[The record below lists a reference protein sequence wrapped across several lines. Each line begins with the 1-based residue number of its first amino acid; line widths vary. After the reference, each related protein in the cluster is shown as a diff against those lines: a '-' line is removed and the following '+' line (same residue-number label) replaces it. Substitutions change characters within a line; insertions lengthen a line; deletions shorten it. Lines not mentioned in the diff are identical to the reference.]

1 MTPRLAAR
9 VVLGLAVLA
18 PWLSLL
24 HVAGALGLGLVMI
37 AVVCSLHGW
46 GALVKRLA
54 RIAEAPAA
62 LVVHWGL
69 AAMLAL
75 AGLAMALHALTQTAQ
90 LAIVIA
96 GFGLHGG
103 AMILEWREREAR
115 IAELLRAAD
124 ARYWLVPA
132 TGLVLVAGLH
142 VLGAAGDLTSSPFDD
157 DGSLPAQLHRLWDT
171 GTLGDP
177 IGFARD
183 TQLGGHVAASALVT
197 VLGGIAWFRVV
208 DALGFALLVW
218 LALAQLRPR
227 SATASMWAVLL
238 LLVAASY
245 PSVATEAAPRWLAAA
260 LLFSLYVTFERYAE
274 PEDDRLLWPL
284 GLVAAAVGTLRSELI
299 PISVAILT
307 SAGIAAIGRSGGGR
321 RILAL
326 VGVPLAAVLPYLV
339 VRFAARGTVPSA
351 AIAAVTPGRGGVV
364 PVVMFLGLVIVAI
377 WIGVQCAR
385 GPRRWIT
392 ISTLVGLAGI
402 AVQLT
407 CTRPYATTFVWPIA
421 VSAVLALGLCALRTV
436 ALDLR
441 AAGLVLSLLA
451 AVLIYDGR
459 DTPGRVRWSR
469 RYTELASNLQYL
481 RHAYPEPPLRDP
493 YGALLANLPSD
504 ALIAVSVARPELLD
518 HAAHRLVDVRGPR
531 TMARRAAVLRA
542 LRPAYLLVEDDHLP
556 AERARRDLF
565 YRLACPSG
573 ADLPYCADAAWAAGA
588 SDVAALGSV
597 RLVRLGP

>member
-9 VVLGLAVLA
+9 LVLGLAVLA

-24 HVAGALGLGLVMI
+24 HVAGALGLGLVVI

-54 RIAEAPAA
+54 RIEEAPAA
-62 LVVHWGL
+62 LVAHWGL

-75 AGLAMALHALTQTAQ
+75 AGLAMALHAFGQTTQ

-103 AMILEWREREAR
+103 LLIVAWRDREAR
-115 IAELLRAAD
+115 LVELLRAAD

-132 TGLVLVAGLH
+132 IGLVLVAILH

-157 DGSLPAQLHRLWDT
+157 DGSVPAQLHRLWDT

-177 IGFARD
+177 IGFARG
-183 TQLGGHVAASALVT
+183 TQLGGHVAASALIT
-197 VLGGIAWFRVV
+197 VLGGTAWFRVV
-208 DALGFALLVW
+208 DALGFALLIW

-238 LLVAASY
+238 VLVAASY
-245 PSVATEAAPRWLAAA
+245 PSVATEAAPRWLAAS
-260 LLFSLYVTFERYAE
+260 LLLSLYVTFERYAE

-284 GLVAAAVGTLRSELI
+284 GLVAAAAGTLRSELI
-299 PISVAILT
+299 PISVAILG
-307 SAGIAAIGRSGGGR
+307 SAGIVAIGRSGGGR
-321 RILAL
+321 RTLAL
-326 VGVPLAAVLPYLV
+326 VVVPLVAVLPYLV

-351 AIAAVTPGRGGVV
+351 AIAAVTRGSGGLV
-364 PVVMFLGLVIVAI
+364 PVLMFLGLVIVAL
-377 WIGVQCAR
+377 WIGVQCAS

-392 ISTLVGLAGI
+392 ISALVGIAGI

-407 CTRPYATTFVWPIA
+407 CTRPYATTFVWPVA
-421 VSAVLALGLCALRTV
+421 VSTGLALGFCALRTV
-436 ALDLR
+436 ALDLP
-441 AAGLVLSLLA
+441 AVGLVLSLLA

-481 RHAYPEPPLRDP
+481 RHAFPEAPVRDP
-493 YGALLANLPSD
+493 YGPLLASVPSD
-504 ALIAVSVARPELLD
+504 AVIAVSVARPELLD
-518 HAAHRLVDVRGPR
+518 YAAHRFVDVRGPR
-531 TMARRAAVLRA
+531 TMARRATILRA

-565 YRLACPSG
+565 YRLACPIG
-573 ADLPYCADAAWAAGA
+573 ADLPYCADAVWATNATE
-588 SDVAALGSV
+588 VAALASV
-597 RLVRLGP
+597 RLVRLSP